1 MLCGGLFSSDP
12 LSNWFSAVLLSHA
25 LIENVTQKEQL
36 LKVLLATN
44 IGKPPVKL
52 MQQCVML
59 LQQSNQTQSKLGL
72 LILLCTW
79 TSYSPVAVKTFLGID
94 SSVAYLTAL
103 LSSHESNDD
112 LQESLLQNMCAFLIG
127 ICVHFN
133 DDSVPNYTKVVK
145 FCKTQE

>member
-1 MLCGGLFSSDP
+1 M
-12 LSNWFSAVLLSHA
+12 
-25 LIENVTQKEQL
+25 QKEQL

-59 LQQSNQTQSKLGL
+59 LQQSNKIQSKLGL

-79 TSYSPVAVKTFLGID
+79 TSYSAPAVKTFLTIEN
-94 SSVAYLTAL
+94 SIAYLTAL
-103 LSSHESNDD
+103 LSSQENNDD
-112 LQESLLQNMCAFLIG
+112 LQECLLQNMCAFLIG

-133 DDSVPNYTKVVK
+133 DDSVPNYTKVFFFFLK
-145 FCKTQE
+145 SKHFPNFK